1 MNIYLF
7 ELRAQIKNFI
17 TWTLV
22 ILFSYFIFMYGIY
35 PVFYDSM
42 KAVVQ
47 MLSGFPPEFAAAFGF
62 DISAMFSYGGF
73 FGFVFGYIAV
83 IGAIMAVSL
92 SVSTFAREKRSKCA
106 DFLLTKPISRGNIF
120 TVKLLSNL
128 TVLVATNI
136 FFVAAVIIL
145 FRVSNQDESTI
156 YKFILAACGLFF
168 TQLVFLS
175 LGIFFA
181 TIAKRVRSVSGIA
194 TAFGFAGFILSA
206 LVNILKE
213 EAVRYIAPLKYFD
226 PISVFTAGNFEL
238 KYVVTAIVIIAACIG
253 ISYVKF
259 CGSDAHAV

>member
-7 ELRAQIKNFI
+7 ELKAQIKNFVI
-17 TWTLV
+17 WTIV
-22 ILFSYFIFMYGIY
+22 ILFSYFIFMFGMY
-35 PVFYDSM
+35 PIFYDSM
-42 KAVVQ
+42 KTVIQ

-62 DISAMFSYGGF
+62 NISAISSYGGF
-73 FGFVFGYIAV
+73 FGFVFGYIAM

-92 SVSTFAREKRSKCA
+92 TVSTFAREKRSKCA

-120 TVKLLSNL
+120 FAKLLSNL

-136 FFVAAVIIL
+136 IFVAAVIML
-145 FRVSNQDESTI
+145 FRGANQDESI
-156 YKFILAACGLFF
+156 IGKFILAACGLFF

-181 TIAKRVRSVSGIA
+181 TNAKRVRSVSGIA

-213 EAVRYIAPLKYFD
+213 EAVRFIAPLKFFD
-226 PISVFTAGNFEL
+226 PIPVFTAGGFEL
-238 KYVVTAIVIIAACIG
+238 KYVVTAAAITIACIVISCLE
-253 ISYVKF
+253 F
-259 CGSDAHAV
+259 CGSDAHSV